1 MKPRLLILVLTL
13 STAFAATAQQSS
25 LLAEDNLEPHTLR
38 MLTSRPPSQRDL
50 VAGCRHLAL
59 EVDANAFFLDSERQ
73 MNQVKG
79 YTVTGFRLSPT
90 LTYGINE
97 RAQLRIGLNATA
109 FAGLDSLYR
118 LRPTFSLVYAPTRW
132 LTLIGGTICGSHTH
146 QLAPIV
152 YDPARWIFNYQ
163 EDGLQIL
170 TDTKIWRSDTW
181 LDWTRYLTP
190 WTPDQERFTMGTS
203 HTLLLFNNVKEY
215 TVRDF
220 ESGEINDL
228 KIKGWRIELPV
239 HFIACHRGGE
249 VKTIDTNT
257 VTVFNE
263 RVGLRFARHFSR
275 NPRRSLNKLA
285 LDISVYQY
293 HLEDRNVD
301 RPGQA
306 FNPTLSYEWLHF
318 SKYQQPDWNLRAV
331 AGFVH
336 SNNYFSALGD
346 PAYWNFSPYSA
357 LHIPNA
363 KIPENSW
370 LNNYFTFGLS
380 AAHEFKGL
388 DLGLQFN
395 VINDLDVHD
404 TDLFIGFFMRF
415 NERFILF

>member
-1 MKPRLLILVLTL
+1 MKPRLLLLVLTL
-13 STAFAATAQQSS
+13 SSAFAATAQQSS
-25 LLAEDNLEPHTLR
+25 LHGSNSNEPATMHLFYD
-38 MLTSRPPSQRDL
+38 MPPSQRDMI
-50 VAGCRHLAL
+50 AGCRHLAL

-73 MNQVKG
+73 INYVKG

-97 RAQLRIGLNATA
+97 RAQLRVGLNATA

-118 LRPTFSLVYAPTRW
+118 LRPTFSLVYAPSKW
-132 LTLIGGTICGSHTH
+132 LTLIAGTIYGSHTH

-170 TDTKIWRSDTW
+170 TNTRVWYSDTW

-190 WTPDQERFTMGTS
+190 WTPDQERFTMGTK
-203 HTLLLFNNVKEY
+203 HTFILFNNATEY
-215 TVRDF
+215 TVCQPETAENKD
-220 ESGEINDL
+220 S
-228 KIKGWRIELPV
+228 KIRGWKIELPT

-263 RVGLRFARHFSR
+263 RVGLRFSRQFSR
-275 NPRRSLNKLA
+275 NPHHSHHKLA

-293 HLEDRNVD
+293 HLEDRDVD

-318 SKYQQPDWNLRAV
+318 NKYQQPNWDLRAV
-331 AGFVH
+331 VGFVH
-336 SNNYFSALGD
+336 SNHYFSALGD
-346 PAYWNFSPYSA
+346 PAYWNYSPYSS

-363 KIPENSW
+363 HIPVASI
-370 LNNYFTFGLS
+370 LNNYFTFCFS
-380 AAHEFKGL
+380 AEHEFKGL
-388 DLGLQFN
+388 NLGLQFN
-395 VINDLDVHD
+395 AISDLDTYE
-404 TDLFIGFFMRF
+404 TDFLFGFYMRF
-415 NERFILF
+415 KERFVLF